1 MASSSKQNAAVAAI
15 SVALLLT
22 SHLAVAVAVAA
33 GAEAGGV
40 APLNTCETPIAWA
53 PCFGK
58 TWVCVPLCLG
68 LHYTGGFCQQE
79 QMSEGDAGAEPAI
92 IGGAICVCTKQCL
105 LDVEAVQGAPAPSQ
119 PPVAEPPRGM
129 RGVGMLN

>member
-22 SHLAVAVAVAA
+22 SHQ
-33 GAEAGGV
+33 AGGV

-105 LDVEAVQGAPAPSQ
+105 LNVEAEQGALAPSQ

-129 RGVGMLN
+129 RGVRMLN

>member
-1 MASSSKQNAAVAAI
+1 MASSSKQNAVVAAVSI
-15 SVALLLT
+15 ALLLT
-22 SHLAVAVAVAA
+22 SHLAA
-33 GAEAGGV
+33 GAEEAEAEGI

-58 TWVCVPLCLG
+58 TWVCVPLCIG
-68 LHYTGGFCQQE
+68 LRYTGGFCQQ
-79 QMSEGDAGAEPAI
+79 QQVIEGDAGAEPAI

-105 LDVEAVQGAPAPSQ
+105 LVDVEAEQGAPAPSQ